1 MDRAGILS
9 GMSAAVYHNTF
20 TGRTHIGVQ
29 YQSSADYA
37 GLAAKLEGQD
47 FPYLGDIS
55 VGEKAGVMYITI
67 FDGEG
72 KETLTVHKGNY
83 VILSETPTG
92 VILPSVYTQDQF
104 ESIFERVRN

>member
-9 GMSAAVYHNTF
+9 VMSAAVYHNTF
-20 TGRTHIGVQ
+20 TGRTHLAVQ

-47 FPYLGDIS
+47 FPYIIDIA

-67 FDGEG
+67 FHGEG

-83 VILSETPTG
+83 VLLSNTSDG
-92 VILPSVYTQDQF
+92 LILPSVYTQDEF
-104 ESIFERVRN
+104 ESIFERVRS